1 MAFERCSIVF
11 VIIVM
16 AINPGTFGLRLVVP
30 REILFDLR
38 STNNDSSFTGYIEKL
53 ELLNYKIQFR
63 KTTSFLTS
71 L

>member
-38 STNNDSSFTGYIEKL
+38 STNNDSSFTGYIEKCW
-53 ELLNYKIQFR
+53 NY
-63 KTTSFLTS
+63 
-71 L
+71 